1 MKNETT
7 KRYTIDNNIS
17 ATNNILVALSEFSP
31 KTHLVHLG
39 TMGVYGYS
47 TAGLK
52 IPEGYLDVE
61 IKLHDGSRAEQ
72 SILYPTDPGSV
83 YHLTKSMDQL
93 LFAFYAKNNKL
104 RITDLHQGIVWGT
117 QTDETTLDPAL
128 INRFDYDGDY
138 GTVLNRFLMQSAI
151 GFPMTV
157 HGAGGQTRAFIN
169 IKDTVRCVRLACENP
184 PETGDKVS
192 IRNQVTETHTVIN
205 LAEK

>member
-1 MKNETT
+1 M
-7 KRYTIDNNIS
+7 
-17 ATNNILVALSEFSP
+17 
-31 KTHLVHLG
+31 
-39 TMGVYGYS
+39 
-47 TAGLK
+47 
-52 IPEGYLDVE
+52 
-61 IKLHDGSRAEQ
+61 Q
-72 SILYPTDPGSV
+72 
-83 YHLTKSMDQL
+83 
-93 LFAFYAKNNKL
+93 NNKL

-151 GFPMTV
+151 GFSMTV

-205 LAEK
+205 LAEKIRKLTGASIVHSDNPRNEAAFNDLDVTNDSFLELGLKPTTLNEGLMQEIEEIAKKYKARADISRIPCVSKW

>member
-61 IKLHDGSRAEQ
+61 IKLHDGSRAE
-72 SILYPTDPGSV
+72 
-83 YHLTKSMDQL
+83 HLFYTRL
-93 LFAFYAKNNKL
+93 TLAAFT
-104 RITDLHQGIVWGT
+104 I
-117 QTDETTLDPAL
+117 
-128 INRFDYDGDY
+128 
-138 GTVLNRFLMQSAI
+138 
-151 GFPMTV
+151 
-157 HGAGGQTRAFIN
+157 
-169 IKDTVRCVRLACENP
+169 
-184 PETGDKVS
+184 
-192 IRNQVTETHTVIN
+192 
-205 LAEK
+205 